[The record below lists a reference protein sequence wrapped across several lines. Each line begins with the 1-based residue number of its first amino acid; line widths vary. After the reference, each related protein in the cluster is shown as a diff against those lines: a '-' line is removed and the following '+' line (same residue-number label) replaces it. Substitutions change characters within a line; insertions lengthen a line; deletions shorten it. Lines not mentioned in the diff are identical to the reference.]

1 MNMEGMGHPPAA
13 PASTLHAYFYPG
25 EGVGA
30 VAQRASAAAVFA
42 GAAGGSPGG
51 GGAPGEGGSP
61 CGGVE
66 GEGGGGGEATGTDQR
81 PCRAETSLITEN
93 LLGVG
98 RGFGQGEG

>member
-1 MNMEGMGHPPAA
+1 MR
-13 PASTLHAYFYPG
+13 G
-25 EGVGA
+25 EGL
-30 VAQRASAAAVFA
+30 A
-42 GAAGGSPGG
+42 GEGGSPGG
-51 GGAPGEGGSP
+51 GM
-61 CGGVE
+61 E